1 MFKCL
6 LFSLISL
13 ISLPCFAQQLT
24 IYPSAHALP
33 AGSGFTVR
41 VRIPGQIWQ
50 NLPTY
55 AVSVADGNN
64 GAFVPRQTSMGYFDF
79 TGKVDIEITT
89 QKTFRTARIRPLSYN
104 IVPQTQNKTISF
116 SLDHPCNLS
125 VELDGDIFHNLQLF
139 ADAPGT
145 PDAPGAPI
153 PDKAD
158 TNTIYY
164 GPGIHSVGS
173 VKLTSGKQVY
183 LDGGAVVEGQFLMD
197 HASHIRISGRGILY
211 QPPGDAARYNSR
223 HDALR
228 VDFSKDIKIEGI
240 IIIPNTY
247 TVLMGSSRDVE
258 IRDIKSFSA
267 GGNNDGIDVFCSENV
282 LIDNVFMRNSDD
294 CIAIYGH
301 RWRYYGNTRNVTVS
315 RSSLWADVAHPI
327 LVGTHGDPAHPDTLE
342 NLDFRDLDILDQHEN
357 QIDYQG
363 CLSLNAGDSN
373 LIRHVRFENIRI
385 EDIRKGQL
393 VNLRVMYNKKYNTAP
408 GAGIEDVLFKDI
420 TYKGAHPGISIIAG
434 YDDTR
439 SIKDITFQN
448 LILNGRPIS
457 DNMPGKPGWYKTSDM
472 AGFFIGEHVDNVRF
486 TGAASP
492 PQTAKNPK

>member
-1 MFKCL
+1 MYKCL
-6 LFSLISL
+6 LFLFFSV
-13 ISLPCFAQQLT
+13 PCFAQQLT
-24 IYPSAHALP
+24 VYPSAHALP
-33 AGSGFTVR
+33 AGSGFTIR
-41 VRIPGQIWQ
+41 VRIPGQGWK

-55 AVSVADGNN
+55 AIPVADGNS
-64 GAFVPRQTSMGYFDF
+64 GEFVSRQTSMTYFDF
-79 TGKVDIEITT
+79 TGKVDVEITT

-104 IVPQTQNKTISF
+104 IHPQTANNIISF

-125 VELDGDIFHNLQLF
+125 IELDGDIFHNLQLF
-139 ADAPGT
+139 AAAPVPAT
-145 PDAPGAPI
+145 TI

-164 GPGIHSVGS
+164 GPGIHSVGTIM
-173 VKLTSGKQVY
+173 LTSGKQVY

-197 HASHIRISGRGILY
+197 HANHIRISGRGILY
-211 QPPGDAARYNSR
+211 QPPGEAARSTSR

-228 VDFSKDIKIEGI
+228 IDFSRDIKIEGI
-240 IIIPNTY
+240 IVIPNTY

-258 IRDIKSFSA
+258 ICDIKSFSA

-315 RSSLWADVAHPI
+315 HSSLWADVAHPI

-342 NLDFRDLDILDQHEN
+342 NLDFHDIDILDQHEN

-363 CLSLNAGDSN
+363 CMSLNAGDSN
-373 LIRHVRFENIRI
+373 LIRHVRFENIRV
-385 EDIRKGQL
+385 EDYRKGQL

-420 TYKGAHPGISIIAG
+420 SYKGTHPGLSIIAG
-434 YDDTR
+434 YDDAR
-439 SIKDITFQN
+439 PIKDVTFQN
-448 LILNGRPIS
+448 LVLDGRPIS
-457 DNMPGKPGWYKTSDM
+457 DHMPGKPRWYKTSDM
-472 AGFFIGEHVDNVRF
+472 AGFFIGEHVDNLQF
-486 TGAASP
+486 I
-492 PQTAKNPK
+492 QK